1 MGFGRV
7 LSCFGCCC
15 PLSRLPRRGGTRGGA
30 SSSFHPWQPDE
41 ARGGHR
47 QQGKQLRQPGKERL
61 PLPPAPRIPSPWEGS
76 GVGVPTLQPCPWE
89 ALGATEPG
97 HIPPASPCPGEPA
110 SGGSL
115 GGQRVGGHGASS
127 PGERPPSSC
136 TGTEGPRRGRVPAST
151 LCRGQGDGQGRRRAA
166 GAKRGPGRIPAQS
179 AEESAQHSLSAERCR
194 LRRRHGWRDQLRGAY
209 GCFGAPE
216 PLLAPAPA
224 QPLSWRVPPL
234 SWRVPPL
241 SWRVPAV
248 GGSPH
253 HLGGAKVDVS
263 VINLAGT
270 GSTTPAPAACMVPA
284 PAPEPTGTQG
294 PPPRWSIPKTDP
306 ALGGRRVP
314 LAAGASPRQTQAWGD
329 AGSPSL
335 LEHPQDRPRLGG
347 TQGPPPCWSIPKT
360 DPALGGHRVPLAAG
374 APPPASPS
382 PAAWEGPPTMMGLP
396 TTPPRLPYPA
406 HHAAQHGPTHNPKP
420 PHDHHSQ
427 WVGVT
432 PERGD
437 APPTPPRLA
446 PRSRPRTCGSSPS
459 PPCGSCSGCTACG
472 SSRSGFPASR
482 P

>member
-234 SWRVPPL
+234 SWRVP
-241 SWRVPAV
+241 AV

-294 PPPRWSIPKTDP
+294 PPPR
-306 ALGGRRVP
+306 
-314 LAAGASPRQTQAWGD
+314 
-329 AGSPSL
+329 
-335 LEHPQDRPRLGG
+335 
-347 TQGPPPCWSIPKT
+347 WSIPKT